1 LKKGGD
7 VTIYVDQLFTATP
20 RTAQARKFGTR
31 WSHMTTDGSIEELH
45 QFAESIGLKRS
56 YFQDHVQ
63 HYLKHYDLT
72 PNKRRLAVARGAI
85 EVDMVEHIR
94 AMMGRTA

>member
-1 LKKGGD
+1 MRLKKGGD

-31 WSHMTTDGSIEELH
+31 WSHN
-45 QFAESIGLKRS
+45 
-56 YFQDHVQ
+56 FQDHVQ